1 MGIFYKG
8 NEDEELEKLSE
19 ERGLIQFY
27 SGMGKGK
34 TTAAVGQA
42 VRFAGSGGKVLFTQF
57 LKDGSSSEIPVLKS
71 IPNIEVF
78 SLTEKMK
85 FSSEMTPEEKKI
97 AREKNTAYLKEIIRR
112 VEEGD
117 YGLLVL
123 DEVSQACFV
132 ELLDKN
138 VLYDFL
144 EHKPRKLEIAMTG
157 RDPMGRLVE
166 LSDYIT
172 VIMKMRHPYDKGVPA
187 RKGIEF

>member
-1 MGIFYKG
+1 MGIFYSG
-8 NEDEELEKLSE
+8 NDEELEKTSRK
-19 ERGLIQFY
+19 RGLIQFY

-34 TTAAVGQA
+34 TTAAIGQA
-42 VRFAGSGGKVLFTQF
+42 IRFAGSGGKVLFTQF

-71 IPNIEVF
+71 IPDIEVF
-78 SLTEKMK
+78 SLTGKMK
-85 FSSEMTPEEKKI
+85 FSSEMTPEEKEI
-97 AREKNTAYLKEIIRR
+97 AREKNNAYLKEIIKR

-132 ELLDKN
+132 ELLDAE

-144 EHKPRKLEIAMTG
+144 EHKPEKLEIAMTG

-187 RKGIEF
+187 REGIEY

>member
-8 NEDEELEKLSE
+8 NDDEELEKLSR

-34 TTAAVGQA
+34 TTAAIGQA
-42 VRFAGSGGKVLFTQF
+42 IRFAGSGGKVLFTQF

-85 FSSEMTPEEKKI
+85 FSSEMTPEEKEI
-97 AREKNTAYLKEIIRR
+97 AREKNNAYLREIIKR

-132 ELLDKN
+132 ELLDEKI
-138 VLYDFL
+138 LYDFL
-144 EHKPRKLEIAMTG
+144 ENKPRKLEIALTG

-166 LSDYIT
+166 LADYIT

-187 RKGIEF
+187 RKGIEY